1 MQIFWSKTRCTQ
13 SCRCAWNPRKWGCF
27 FKNACFWT
35 VYTRPPLKFFFLTC
49 SSVCTKFGCPR
60 NLRKFAWQNRGL
72 FAVLPFATREK
83 QRVHGVCKFA
93 PLFWRFSTR
102 FRSEKSLIFSVQNLV
117 FFARNLHEICTKFS
131 ENYEFHPLTLKN
143 FLGGKVVGQTQRFPC
158 YCASRK
164 NFSVSPCHRFFA
176 VFYAIFS

>member
-35 VYTRPPLKFFFLTC
+35 VYTRTPLKFFFLTC

-117 FFARNLHEICTKFS
+117 FFARNLHEICTKFP
-131 ENYEFHPLTLKN
+131 EKCKFRPLAPKI
-143 FLGGKVVGQTQRFPC
+143 FLVEKIGVFGGHLSC
-158 YCASRK
+158 
-164 NFSVSPCHRFFA
+164 
-176 VFYAIFS
+176 